1 MALKIITRLINSNL
15 FSDQTMAMKASIAV
29 SFIFHITL
37 ILSFQSAFPLIWE
50 NEELR
55 TYRVELIRPPI
66 DDLETSEIPGDIM
79 DDTMDNEEAHS
90 EDSQD
95 TISLDTKDERYIAYT
110 SLIKQEI
117 MRHWK
122 YPPEARAYLIEGNLM
137 VLFSLMD
144 DGSMT
149 SITITRSSGHEILDS
164 EVVRAINSALPFP
177 PFPTSIKV
185 KRLNINASFDYRLT
199 SVKDNL

>member
-1 MALKIITRLINSNL
+1 MALKIITRLSNSNL
-15 FSDQTMAMKASIAV
+15 FNDQAMAMKASIALSV
-29 SFIFHITL
+29 VFHITL
-37 ILSFQSAFPLIWE
+37 ILSFQNATPLIWE

-55 TYRVELIRPPI
+55 TYRVELIRPPV
-66 DDLETSEIPGDIM
+66 DDLETGEFPGDFM
-79 DDTMDNEEAHS
+79 DDTMHKEEALPQ
-90 EDSQD
+90 DSQD

-144 DGSMT
+144 DGRMT
-149 SITITRSSGHEILDS
+149 SITITRSSGHEMLDS
-164 EVVRAINSALPFP
+164 EVVKAINSALPFP
-177 PFPTSIKV
+177 PFPESIGV
-185 KRLNINASFDYRLT
+185 KRLNINASFEYRLT
-199 SVKDNL
+199 SEKDNS